1 MGAGM
6 ACRVL
11 SWFPPYEAIKMSFY
25 NTFKTD
31 ADLEAGAGV
40 DLDYG
45 EAGTITIHRAG
56 GDNKKFSKVLA
67 AKMKP
72 YRRQLQNGT
81 MDDEVAERLMAEVY
95 AEAVIIGWEGVKD
108 EKGKTL
114 PYSKENV
121 VKLLTDLP
129 ELFKD
134 IQDQASTI
142 ANFRKEEIEAEAK
155 N

>member
-1 MGAGM
+1 
-6 ACRVL
+6 
-11 SWFPPYEAIKMSFY
+11 MSFY
-25 NTFKTD
+25 ETFSTNEN
-31 ADLEAGAGV
+31 LEAGEGV

-45 EAGTITIHRAG
+45 KSGVITIHRAG
-56 GDNKKFSKVLA
+56 GENKKFARVLN

-81 MDDEVAERLMAEVY
+81 MDDAVAEKLMAETY
-95 AEAVIIGWEGVKD
+95 AEAVIIGWKGVKGRD
-108 EKGKTL
+108 GKDMPFT
-114 PYSKENV
+114 KENV

-134 IQDQASTI
+134 IQDQANTV

>member
-1 MGAGM
+1 
-6 ACRVL
+6 
-11 SWFPPYEAIKMSFY
+11 MSFY
-25 NTFKTD
+25 ETFGTNEN
-31 ADLEAGAGV
+31 LEAGQGV

-45 EAGTITIHRAG
+45 KDGTITIHRAG
-56 GDNKKFSKVLA
+56 GENKKFARVLN

-81 MDDEVAERLMAEVY
+81 MDDAVAEKLMAETY
-95 AEAVIIGWEGVKD
+95 AEAVIIGWKD
-108 EKGKTL
+108 VKGKDGKKLEFT
-114 PYSKENV
+114 KENV
-121 VKLLTDLP
+121 IQLLTDLP

-134 IQDQASTI
+134 IQDQANTI